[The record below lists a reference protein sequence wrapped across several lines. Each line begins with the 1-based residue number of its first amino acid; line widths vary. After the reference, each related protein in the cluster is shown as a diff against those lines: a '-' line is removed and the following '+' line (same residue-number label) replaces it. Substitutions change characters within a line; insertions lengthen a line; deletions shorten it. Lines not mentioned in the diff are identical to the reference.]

1 MDEKNEELVD
11 AQIVEEDS
19 RVYGH
24 AEGEPGGEVADEPA
38 LVLGDDDPHD
48 AELHEKILSEEC
60 AWKGKILDVHRL
72 EVELPNGHRSARD
85 IVRHPGAAAVVAL
98 TESGKIVL
106 VRQYRTAID
115 RVTVEIPAGKLD
127 PGEDP
132 LDCAKREL
140 HEETGFRAGRIRF
153 LTSIVTSCGFCDE
166 IIHIYLATK
175 LEFDA
180 PNPDDD
186 EFVNVDLVPLHEL
199 IDAVVA
205 LDNIKWWHRI
215 IEKKGFRLNG
225 FINHYPDFMV
235 MTKSGKLVLIEY
247 KGDDRDNSNSARKL
261 KLGRKWQAQCGPEYR
276 YFMVFKN
283 RDFGIDGAYTL
294 DRFVGIMREL

>member
-19 RVYGH
+19 RMYGH

-72 EVELPNGHRSARD
+72 EVELPNGRRSARD

-199 IDAVVA
+199 IDAVLDGKIEDAKTVVGAFTKPRNESTLQTPLSGNLPFNRRSRTEVRVA
-205 LDNIKWWHRI
+205 PLSRHLARLGTFSLTLPEHRRYACWDAL
-215 IEKKGFRLNG
+215 F
-225 FINHYPDFMV
+225 
-235 MTKSGKLVLIEY
+235 
-247 KGDDRDNSNSARKL
+247 SA
-261 KLGRKWQAQCGPEYR
+261 
-276 YFMVFKN
+276 
-283 RDFGIDGAYTL
+283 
-294 DRFVGIMREL
+294 

>member
-1 MDEKNEELVD
+1 MAQEQEREELVD
-11 AQIVEEDS
+11 AELVEEDG
-19 RVYGH
+19 RGG
-24 AEGEPGGEVADEPA
+24 ARGDDAPGGDVVEEPS

-48 AELHEKILSEEC
+48 ASLHEKILSEET
-60 AWKGKILDVHRL
+60 AYRGKILDVHSL
-72 EVELPNGHRSARD
+72 EVELPNGRRSKRD

-98 TESGKIVL
+98 TETGKIVL

-166 IIHIYLATK
+166 MIHIYLATH

-180 PNPDDD
+180 PDPDDD
-186 EFVNVDLVPLHEL
+186 EFVNVDLVPLSEL
-199 IDAVVA
+199 IDAVLDGKIEDAKTVVGALACDAVA
-205 LDNIKWWHRI
+205 HR
-215 IEKKGFRLNG
+215 L
-225 FINHYPDFMV
+225 
-235 MTKSGKLVLIEY
+235 
-247 KGDDRDNSNSARKL
+247 
-261 KLGRKWQAQCGPEYR
+261 
-276 YFMVFKN
+276 
-283 RDFGIDGAYTL
+283 
-294 DRFVGIMREL
+294 

>member
-19 RVYGH
+19 RMYGH

-48 AELHEKILSEEC
+48 TELHEKILSEEC

-127 PGEDP
+127 PG
-132 LDCAKREL
+132 
-140 HEETGFRAGRIRF
+140 
-153 LTSIVTSCGFCDE
+153 
-166 IIHIYLATK
+166 
-175 LEFDA
+175 
-180 PNPDDD
+180 
-186 EFVNVDLVPLHEL
+186 VNVDLVPLHEL
-199 IDAVVA
+199 IDAVLDGKIEDAKTVVGA
-205 LDNIKWWHRI
+205 LACDSIAHR
-215 IEKKGFRLNG
+215 
-225 FINHYPDFMV
+225 
-235 MTKSGKLVLIEY
+235 
-247 KGDDRDNSNSARKL
+247 
-261 KLGRKWQAQCGPEYR
+261 LGG
-276 YFMVFKN
+276 
-283 RDFGIDGAYTL
+283 T
-294 DRFVGIMREL
+294 EL

>member
-1 MDEKNEELVD
+1 MDDKNEELVD

-72 EVELPNGHRSARD
+72 EVELPNGRRSARD

-98 TESGKIVL
+98 
-106 VRQYRTAID
+106 RQYRAAID

-127 PGEDP
+127 SGEDP

-199 IDAVVA
+199 IDAVHDGKIEDAIASRTA
-205 LDNIKWWHRI
+205 L
-215 IEKKGFRLNG
+215 G
-225 FINHYPDFMV
+225 
-235 MTKSGKLVLIEY
+235 
-247 KGDDRDNSNSARKL
+247 ARSFNEW
-261 KLGRKWQAQCGPEYR
+261 G
-276 YFMVFKN
+276 
-283 RDFGIDGAYTL
+283 
-294 DRFVGIMREL
+294 

>member
-38 LVLGDDDPHD
+38 LVLGDDDPH
-48 AELHEKILSEEC
+48 

-72 EVELPNGHRSARD
+72 EDELPNGHRSARD

-166 IIHIYLATK
+166 IIHIY
-175 LEFDA
+175 
-180 PNPDDD
+180 
-186 EFVNVDLVPLHEL
+186 
-199 IDAVVA
+199 
-205 LDNIKWWHRI
+205 
-215 IEKKGFRLNG
+215 
-225 FINHYPDFMV
+225 
-235 MTKSGKLVLIEY
+235 
-247 KGDDRDNSNSARKL
+247 
-261 KLGRKWQAQCGPEYR
+261 
-276 YFMVFKN
+276 
-283 RDFGIDGAYTL
+283 
-294 DRFVGIMREL
+294 